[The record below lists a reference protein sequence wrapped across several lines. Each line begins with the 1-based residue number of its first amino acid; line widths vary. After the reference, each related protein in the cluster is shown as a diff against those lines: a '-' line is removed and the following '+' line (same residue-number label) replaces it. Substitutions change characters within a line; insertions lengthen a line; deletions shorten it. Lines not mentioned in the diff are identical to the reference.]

1 MDGNGKIGLLGKQK
15 SRNGKHLESVF
26 EEQCLEVINR
36 SEKCMGKVTRQS
48 TTNENEKSA
57 IDFVVADHLVNKDIE
72 LMMID
77 EAGDLKIKGLKST
90 DHNTITVNLR
100 IKGTERHRQAKKTKW
115 RLNAPEASW
124 AKLRHE
130 IKKLGTE
137 TEKNCQSTSATLD
150 QKYAKWLKGLETAA
164 GISIGKTTIK
174 QKTKERFSEEIK
186 DLRDKKKEIKQRLN
200 SGNGKDNA
208 TKSEYKDIQEKIRN
222 QILLE
227 RTKKTNEMFEKMT
240 QDKSS
245 VVLEGKE
252 KNRSE

>member
-1 MDGNGKIGLLGKQK
+1 MK
-15 SRNGKHLESVF
+15 
-26 EEQCLEVINR
+26 
-36 SEKCMGKVTRQS
+36 
-48 TTNENEKSA
+48 KSA
-57 IDFVVADHLVNKDIE
+57 IDFVVADHLVSKSIE
-72 LMMID
+72 SMMID
-77 EAGDLKIKGLKST
+77 KARDLKIKGLKST
-90 DHNTITVNLR
+90 DHNTIIVDLR
-100 IKGTERHRQAKKTKW
+100 RDKKTQTREKKTKW

-124 AKLRHE
+124 SKLRHE
-130 IKKLGTE
+130 IKKLGTK
-137 TEKNCQSTSATLD
+137 TERNCQSTSATLD

-164 GISIGKTTIK
+164 RISIGKTTIK
-174 QKTKERFSEEIK
+174 QKTKETFSEEIK

-208 TKSEYKDIQEKIRN
+208 TKSEYKAIQEKIRN